1 VSIGGLALALA
12 IAGAVATAQETPPSA
27 ATLRSGFEA
36 QYPKSGASAAAI
48 ELERLAARLGID
60 LAPRAQTW
68 PDEEKPAAGE
78 EQSRPEWEPR
88 PTPTPRPLVVD
99 PFKDRPRPTVD
110 AAERL
115 QGVQSELNDF
125 LNREAMGTEDG
136 VGVPPAT
143 VVRYMAEQEPT
154 LYSIESLLLRE
165 RNVRWELDVTRR
177 FEAQLPN
184 LLGQMRLQRV
194 LAVRALL
201 ALRLGDAEA
210 ANRTLEASWRFN
222 EGLAARPELISQLT
236 YLAVGKYQVAVLRRF
251 DSPAAGWSDRLRGGR
266 ALQAYLVVLQN
277 EFWWVSDASDLTGEK
292 GAWGRALQQVA
303 DEIQKRD
310 LCDWTER
317 ALEEVWD
324 RALRDQLA
332 EEDPYRTIAEIGA
345 PNVLASFARVQR
357 FLVDAELTALVMDAR
372 AERRASP
379 RKEWPERLISLG
391 RGTCYG
397 ERWTYRATPKG
408 KATVTFQGTLVP
420 GNSPGIQLPHSYT
433 AGTSARKP
441 TPAPDGSRFA
451 DLEGLRVRY
460 KLAGPADGPAVVL
473 VHGWSGSMELWKD
486 QIPALSKHYRVVTLD
501 LPGHGGSDK
510 PRRDYSIDFFAQSV
524 LAVMDDAGVEKAY
537 LVGHSMGTPVV
548 RQVLRRASPRVLGLV
563 AVDGALRPFSTD
575 PVFVERFLAPFK
587 GEKWKEAMDA
597 FVDSSFPAGKTA
609 AREETKAIM
618 TATPQHVVVSA
629 GEGMFDS
636 AVWTEEP
643 IRVPL
648 LLLLA
653 KSPFW
658 SEEYE
663 AFVRKLASDVD
674 WRVFDGVG
682 HFLMLQKPEAINAA
696 LLDWL
701 SRRDGG

>member
-1 VSIGGLALALA
+1 
-12 IAGAVATAQETPPSA
+12 
-27 ATLRSGFEA
+27 
-36 QYPKSGASAAAI
+36 
-48 ELERLAARLGID
+48 
-60 LAPRAQTW
+60 
-68 PDEEKPAAGE
+68 
-78 EQSRPEWEPR
+78 
-88 PTPTPRPLVVD
+88 
-99 PFKDRPRPTVD
+99 
-110 AAERL
+110 
-115 QGVQSELNDF
+115 
-125 LNREAMGTEDG
+125 
-136 VGVPPAT
+136 
-143 VVRYMAEQEPT
+143 
-154 LYSIESLLLRE
+154 
-165 RNVRWELDVTRR
+165 
-177 FEAQLPN
+177 
-184 LLGQMRLQRV
+184 
-194 LAVRALL
+194 
-201 ALRLGDAEA
+201 
-210 ANRTLEASWRFN
+210 
-222 EGLAARPELISQLT
+222 
-236 YLAVGKYQVAVLRRF
+236 
-251 DSPAAGWSDRLRGGR
+251 
-266 ALQAYLVVLQN
+266 
-277 EFWWVSDASDLTGEK
+277 
-292 GAWGRALQQVA
+292 
-303 DEIQKRD
+303 
-310 LCDWTER
+310 
-317 ALEEVWD
+317 
-324 RALRDQLA
+324 
-332 EEDPYRTIAEIGA
+332 
-345 PNVLASFARVQR
+345 
-357 FLVDAELTALVMDAR
+357 
-372 AERRASP
+372 
-379 RKEWPERLISLG
+379 
-391 RGTCYG
+391 
-397 ERWTYRATPKG
+397 
-408 KATVTFQGTLVP
+408 
-420 GNSPGIQLPHSYT
+420 
-433 AGTSARKP
+433 
-441 TPAPDGSRFA
+441 
-451 DLEGLRVRY
+451 
-460 KLAGPADGPAVVL
+460 
-473 VHGWSGSMELWKD
+473 MELWKD

-618 TATPQHVVVSA
+618 RATPQHVVVSA